1 MFAARAS
8 RQVAGARA
16 TELWL
21 TEKGACPRR
30 RPFVNEDL
38 VNLVPGDRS
47 FVTNIG
53 SGALPGRSKKKRRCP
68 DLQPPVPLLPPQL
81 QVDPSRR

>member
-21 TEKGACPRR
+21 TEKGACLRR

-47 FVTNIG
+47 FVTN
-53 SGALPGRSKKKRRCP
+53 RFK
-68 DLQPPVPLLPPQL
+68 
-81 QVDPSRR
+81 